1 MKMRRIQTAASK
13 TRQIRIPR
21 IALAAFFAAAMPA
34 NLTPALA
41 APSLPAPQQVDIQQQ
56 GALLHATIYKP
67 EGAGPFPLVIAAHDC
82 GGLQGRGSQVRS
94 HYRDWAEQLVRA
106 GYAVMLPDSYG
117 SRDLGPQCRV
127 KNSQVR
133 ASNERAGDLQTSQQ
147 WAAGQPWVQRS
158 RISLLG
164 WGDGADALLSVVRLR
179 QGVRL
184 AAADFRSAI
193 AFYPDCAR
201 PSSLGWSA
209 RVPTLLLSGED
220 DDVNPSVVCRQ
231 MIDDTRGRSAFAKFV
246 GYSGAHHG
254 FDRAGIAVQ
263 SVAQQ
268 ADADLPQRGH
278 IGTNAKAR
286 ADSQKRVIRWLGR

>member
-1 MKMRRIQTAASK
+1 MQTNRIQISASRALPTRMRRLATGCASV
-13 TRQIRIPR
+13 
-21 IALAAFFAAAMPA
+21 LLA
-34 NLTPALA
+34 NLAPALA
-41 APSLPAPQQVDIQQQ
+41 APSLPPPQQVDIQQQ
-56 GALLHATIYKP
+56 GVLLHATIYKP

-82 GGLQGRGSQVRS
+82 GGLQGRASQVRS
-94 HYRDWAEQLVRA
+94 HYRDWAEQLIKA

-127 KNSQVR
+127 KDSHVR
-133 ASNERAGDLQTSQQ
+133 AANERAGDLQTSQQ

-164 WGDGADALLSVVRLR
+164 WGEGADALLSVIRLR
-179 QGVRL
+179 QGVRH
-184 AAADFRSAI
+184 ASADFRSAI

-220 DDVNPSVVCRQ
+220 DDVNPSAVCRQ
-231 MIDDTRGRSAFAKFV
+231 MIDDTKGRSAFAKFV

-263 SVAQQ
+263 PVAQQ
-268 ADADLPQRGH
+268 ADADLPERGH
-278 IGTNAKAR
+278 IGTSTKAR
-286 ADSQKRVIRWLGR
+286 TDAQKRVVRWLGR